1 MQSQTTQLSAGSR
14 WTGRLMSW
22 IPALF
27 LLFDGVIKLIPI
39 DPVVQSFNELG
50 YSPTLARPIGLMEL
64 VCTLLYLIPRTS
76 VAGAILLTGFL
87 GGATATKL
95 RMEDPWF
102 LFSVAIGLLLWIGIF
117 IQNQRLRTFFFSK

>member
-14 WTGRLMSW
+14 WAGRLMSW

-27 LLFDGVIKLIPI
+27 LVFDGVIKLIPI
-39 DPVVQSFNELG
+39 DPVVRSFNELG
-50 YSPTLARPIGLMEL
+50 YSPALARPIGLVEL
-64 VCTLLYLIPRTS
+64 VCTILYLIPKTS
-76 VAGAILLTGFL
+76 VTGAVLLTGFL

-102 LFSVAIGLLLWIGIF
+102 LFSAAIGLLLWIGIF
-117 IQNQRLRTFFFSK
+117 MQNQRLRTFFFSK